1 MREVPAPSRPEDIGM
16 HDQHRNDRQDIAR
29 RGMGSRQ
36 PRVAQA
42 VPSRW
47 CCWKPLR
54 MSRLFEADVF
64 CAIDAKFLRRLFRA
78 AVQVV
83 EGGFRGCTRYA
94 SAVDS
99 ASSVPALHSPP
110 TRCSETQLT

>member
-1 MREVPAPSRPEDIGM
+1 MN
-16 HDQHRNDRQDIAR
+16 DQHRNDRPDVGR
-29 RGMGSRQ
+29 LRMGGRQ
-36 PRVAQA
+36 PLVAQS

-47 CCWKPLR
+47 CYWTPLR
-54 MSRLFEADVF
+54 MSRLFEADVS
-64 CAIDAKFLRRLFRA
+64 CAIDAKFLSHLVRA

-99 ASSVPALHSPP
+99 ASSVPALHSLP
-110 TRCSETQLT
+110 TRCSET